1 MAEDTKEETDFNP
14 SGSDSFYSDL
24 SNSGKEYGTCFVR
37 YAFPVGRSSRIPVD
51 NLEFNSSVNYHHQ
64 RTNKV
69 EAHEC
74 DLDLLIKELAK
85 KIDEIEFPLSE

>member
-1 MAEDTKEETDFNP
+1 MVIDHESVSSSKTHVEN
-14 SGSDSFYSDL
+14 YSHIIML
-24 SNSGKEYGTCFVR
+24 EYGTCFVR

-64 RTNKV
+64 RTNKA